1 MNSFRSIGIGIG
13 MAIGLGSALAT
24 GPVMAQQDWPTRPVR
39 IIVPYGPGS
48 GVDVVV
54 RALNEGL
61 SRNLGQNVI
70 AENRVGAS
78 GTIAASHVL
87 AQAAD
92 GYTLLSDSSSH
103 TIVPALMDSLQFNM
117 ARDFRGVTTLI
128 ENPLVLVTSPAK
140 GFKDLKALIASAKAK
155 PGSITFASAGIGSST
170 HLSAEKFR
178 LSAGWD
184 GVHVPFKSTTD
195 ALIEVSAGR
204 IDFVY
209 TALASAI
216 SGMETGKLQPLAMLS
231 RRVDRLPNVPAV
243 AEIVPGAEY
252 STWIGIF
259 VPSKTPDAVVSR
271 LHAEIVKVMHSPE
284 MKARLATLGSEPW
297 TMSPAEFD
305 KMRALEFEDNV
316 RLVKAAGIR
325 K

>member
-1 MNSFRSIGIGIG
+1 MKRRLHS
-13 MAIGLGSALAT
+13 LGSILFLGLAT
-24 GPVMAQQDWPTRPVR
+24 LLPTPGAAQDWPSRPVR
-39 IIVPYGPGS
+39 ILVPYGPGS

-61 SRNLGQNVI
+61 SRNLGQNFI
-70 AENRVGAS
+70 AENRAGAS
-78 GTIAASHVL
+78 GTIAASQVL
-87 AQAAD
+87 GQPAD

-103 TIVPALMDSLQFNM
+103 TIVPALMSSMPFDM

-128 ENPLVLVTSPAK
+128 ENPLVLVTAPSK
-140 GFKDLKALIASAKAK
+140 GYARLEDLISAAKAK

-170 HLSAEKFR
+170 HLSSEKFR
-178 LSAGWD
+178 LAAGWD

-195 ALIEVSAGR
+195 ALVEVSAGR

-216 SGMETGKLQPLAMLS
+216 AGMNAGKLKPLAMLS
-231 RRVDRLPNVPAV
+231 RRVDPLPDVPAIK
-243 AEIVPGAEY
+243 EIVPGAEY

-259 VPSKTPDAVVSR
+259 ASSKTPDAIVRR
-271 LHAEIVKVMHSPE
+271 LNAEIVKVMQSPE
-284 MKARLATLGSEPW
+284 MKTKLATLGAEPW
-297 TMSPAEFD
+297 TLSPEEFD
-305 KMRALEFEDNV
+305 RLRTHEFADNV

-325 K
+325 P

>member
-1 MNSFRSIGIGIG
+1 MT
-13 MAIGLGSALAT
+13 MKQVLHLLGSIACFGLAALA
-24 GPVMAQQDWPTRPVR
+24 PAQAPAQEWPSRPVR
-39 IIVPYGPGS
+39 ILVPYGPGS

-61 SRNLGQNVI
+61 SRNLGQNFI
-70 AENRVGAS
+70 AENRAGAS

-87 AQAAD
+87 GQPAD

-103 TIVPALMDSLQFNM
+103 TIVPALMTGLSFDM

-128 ENPLVLVTSPAK
+128 ENPLVLVTAPSK
-140 GFKDLKALIASAKAK
+140 GYARLEDLISAAKAK
-155 PGSITFASAGIGSST
+155 PGSITFASAGVGSST
-170 HLSAEKFR
+170 HLSSEKFR
-178 LSAGWD
+178 LAAGWD

-195 ALIEVSAGR
+195 ALVEVSAGR

-216 SGMETGKLQPLAMLS
+216 AGMSAGKLKPLAMLS
-231 RRVDRLPNVPAV
+231 RRVDPLPGVPAIKEV
-243 AEIVPGAEY
+243 VPGAEY

-259 VPSKTPDAVVSR
+259 ASAKTPDAVVRR
-271 LHAEIVKVMHSPE
+271 LNTEIVKVMQSPE
-284 MKARLATLGSEPW
+284 MKARLATLGAEPW
-297 TMSPAEFD
+297 TMSPEEFDRLRAAEF
-305 KMRALEFEDNV
+305 ADNA

-325 K
+325 N